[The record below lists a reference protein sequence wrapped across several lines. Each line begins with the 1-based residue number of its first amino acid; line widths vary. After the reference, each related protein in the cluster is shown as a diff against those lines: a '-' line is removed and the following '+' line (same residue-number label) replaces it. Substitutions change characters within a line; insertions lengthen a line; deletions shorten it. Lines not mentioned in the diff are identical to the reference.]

1 MAYRKI
7 TVENKT
13 YIAPLQM
20 YGPILNPISVPD
32 SVVISLVR
40 KGYTVNQKL
49 KNGTTIRLTIY
60 NVKDPEA
67 TVEPTSTS
75 TKPQLAHAPVKKA
88 VEMPKSPVEK
98 MLKERTEMASK
109 PDVIDD
115 GERDFGAPVGGINTT
130 PVIEPEISKAVVQVA
145 ITPEE
150 RGLRIVEKEPEEP
163 KPIVFAQPEPAV
175 AEPEEEPEDVTVEEE
190 TEEEPIVLVVSAEED
205 SESEETEETESTD
218 TEEAIE
224 STTNTQQPRKNKKK
238 KRR

>member
-67 TVEPTSTS
+67 TVESTSTS
-75 TKPQLAHAPVKKA
+75 TKPQLAPAPVKKA

-98 MLKERTEMASK
+98 MLKERTEVVSK

-163 KPIVFAQPEPAV
+163 KPIVFAQPEP
-175 AEPEEEPEDVTVEEE
+175 EEEPEDVTVEEE
-190 TEEEPIVLVVSAEED
+190 TEEEPVVLVVSAEED

-218 TEEAIE
+218 TEETTE

>member
-49 KNGTTIRLTIY
+49 KNGTTVRLTIY
-60 NVKDPEA
+60 NVRNPEDI
-67 TVEPTSTS
+67 VETTSASVKPKS
-75 TKPQLAHAPVKKA
+75 TPAPVKKSVEIPKTPVGKTLNGSTEA
-88 VEMPKSPVEK
+88 V
-98 MLKERTEMASK
+98 SK

-130 PVIEPEISKAVVQVA
+130 PIIEPEIPKAVVQVA
-145 ITPEE
+145 TTPEE
-150 RGLRIVEKEPEEP
+150 RGLRIVEKEEEP
-163 KPIVFAQPEPAV
+163 KPMVFTQPEPTV
-175 AEPEEEPEDVTVEEE
+175 TEPEEESEDITVEEE
-190 TEEEPIVLVVSAEED
+190 TEDAEVD
-205 SESEETEETESTD
+205 SEEETEAESTD
-218 TEEAIE
+218 DATETAP
-224 STTNTQQPRKNKKK
+224 NAQQPRKNKKK

>member
-49 KNGTTIRLTIY
+49 KNGTTVRLTIY
-60 NVKDPEA
+60 NVRDPEA
-67 TVEPTSTS
+67 TVGATSTLEKS
-75 TKPQLAHAPVKKA
+75 KPTPAPVKKSVEIPKTPVGKTLNESTA
-88 VEMPKSPVEK
+88 V
-98 MLKERTEMASK
+98 ASK

-115 GERDFGAPVGGINTT
+115 GERDFGEPVGGINTT
-130 PVIEPEISKAVVQVA
+130 PIIEPEIPKAVVQVA

-150 RGLRIVEKEPEEP
+150 RGLRIVEKEEEP
-163 KPIVFAQPEPAV
+163 KPMVFTQPEPTV
-175 AEPEEEPEDVTVEEE
+175 TEPEEEPEDITVEEE
-190 TEEEPIVLVVSAEED
+190 TEDAEVD
-205 SESEETEETESTD
+205 SEEETEAESTD
-218 TEEAIE
+218 DATETAP
-224 STTNTQQPRKNKKK
+224 NAQQPRKNKKK

>member
-67 TVEPTSTS
+67 TVEPTST
-75 TKPQLAHAPVKKA
+75 KPQLAPAPVKKA

-98 MLKERTEMASK
+98 MLKERTEVVSK

-163 KPIVFAQPEPAV
+163 KPIVFAQPEP
-175 AEPEEEPEDVTVEEE
+175 EEEPEDVTVEEE
-190 TEEEPIVLVVSAEED
+190 TEEEPVVLVVSAEED

-218 TEEAIE
+218 TEEVAE

>member
-49 KNGTTIRLTIY
+49 KNGTTVRLTIY
-60 NVKDPEA
+60 NVRNPEDI
-67 TVEPTSTS
+67 VETTSASVKPKS
-75 TKPQLAHAPVKKA
+75 TPAPVKKSVEIPKTTLNESTEA
-88 VEMPKSPVEK
+88 V
-98 MLKERTEMASK
+98 SK
-109 PDVIDD
+109 PEVIDD

-190 TEEEPIVLVVSAEED
+190 TEEEPVVLVVSAEED

>member
-49 KNGTTIRLTIY
+49 KNGTTVRLTIY
-60 NVKDPEA
+60 NVRNPEDI
-67 TVEPTSTS
+67 VETTSASVKPKS
-75 TKPQLAHAPVKKA
+75 TPAPVKKSVEIPKTPVGKTLNGSTEA
-88 VEMPKSPVEK
+88 V
-98 MLKERTEMASK
+98 SK

-190 TEEEPIVLVVSAEED
+190 TEEEPVVLVTSAEED
-205 SESEETEETESTD
+205 SESEETEETESAD
-218 TEEAIE
+218 TEEATE

>member
-49 KNGTTIRLTIY
+49 KNGTTVRLTIY
-60 NVKDPEA
+60 NVRNPEDI
-67 TVEPTSTS
+67 VETTSASVKPKS
-75 TKPQLAHAPVKKA
+75 TPAPVKKA
-88 VEMPKSPVEK
+88 AETPKSPVEK
-98 MLKERTEMASK
+98 MLKERTEAVSK

-175 AEPEEEPEDVTVEEE
+175 AEPEEEPEDVTVEEDS
-190 TEEEPIVLVVSAEED
+190 EEEPVVLVTSAEED

-218 TEEAIE
+218 TEEATE

>member
-49 KNGTTIRLTIY
+49 KNGTTVRLTIY
-60 NVKDPEA
+60 NVRNPEDI
-67 TVEPTSTS
+67 VETTSASVKPKS
-75 TKPQLAHAPVKKA
+75 TPAPVKKSVEIPKTPVGKTLNGSTEA
-88 VEMPKSPVEK
+88 V
-98 MLKERTEMASK
+98 SK

-175 AEPEEEPEDVTVEEE
+175 AEPEEEPEDVTVEE
-190 TEEEPIVLVVSAEED
+190 D

-218 TEEAIE
+218 TEEATE

>member
-67 TVEPTSTS
+67 TVEPTST
-75 TKPQLAHAPVKKA
+75 KPQLAPAPVKKA

-98 MLKERTEMASK
+98 MLKERTEVVSK

-163 KPIVFAQPEPAV
+163 NPIVFAQPEPAV

-190 TEEEPIVLVVSAEED
+190 TEEEPVVLVTSAEED
-205 SESEETEETESTD
+205 SESEETEETESAD
-218 TEEAIE
+218 TEE
-224 STTNTQQPRKNKKK
+224 STTNTQQSRKNKKK

>member
-75 TKPQLAHAPVKKA
+75 TKPQLAPAPVKKA

-98 MLKERTEMASK
+98 MLKERTEAVSK

-190 TEEEPIVLVVSAEED
+190 TEEEPVVLVVSAEED